1 MPGRRLSQHLLSL
14 LAGSSMS
21 LGPRDTFQTRANL
34 LRPFRPTAALHG
46 TVLEGPQLLF
56 GGGASVPRATLQ
68 LVGILAEIVELF
80 FAAPV
85 ANVDLVLAAH
95 AGVSGPSGAT
105 ALGPFDEQGVAP
117 CPGGFPTEEGLEAP
131 AVHPSRLVDAR
142 EVEHG
147 GCYVHVGDE
156 LVDGGAHRDAWAP
169 DHERYLVSLRVRHE
183 LGRPYAVQAH
193 LVAVVRGEDEV
204 GVIQLMR
211 SLEGRHDIL

>member
-34 LRPFRPTAALHG
+34 LRPF
-46 TVLEGPQLLF
+46 
-56 GGGASVPRATLQ
+56 VPRATLQ

-85 ANVDLVLAAH
+85 ANVDLILAAH

-117 CPGGFPTEEGLEAP
+117 CPGNFPTEEGLEAP
-131 AVHPSRLVDAR
+131 AVHPSRLVDA
-142 EVEHG
+142 
-147 GCYVHVGDE
+147 
-156 LVDGGAHRDAWAP
+156 
-169 DHERYLVSLRVRHE
+169 
-183 LGRPYAVQAH
+183 
-193 LVAVVRGEDEV
+193 
-204 GVIQLMR
+204 
-211 SLEGRHDIL
+211 